1 MSDKHPLYFTIHGHF
16 YQPPRENPWTGVI
29 ENQPSARPN
38 HDWNDRIA
46 SQCYSPNSASRI
58 LSPHGRI
65 VDIVNN
71 YDFMSFNMGP
81 TLMGWIRTNTPDT
94 YKRIQE
100 ADKRSMERLNGH
112 GNAIAQVYNH
122 IIMPLASAHDKRT
135 QIRWGI
141 EDFKFHFGRMPE
153 AMWLAE
159 TAINL
164 ETVVELIKAGIKF
177 TILSPTQADSFRELA
192 EDGSAKDGEWTGCA
206 NTDIDTTRP
215 YRVYP
220 RDKDGNLVCDGYLDV
235 FFYNPWLSSAVGFE
249 HLLRDAGVFGKRIQD
264 AWDANR
270 EEPQLVSIGTDG
282 ESYGHHEPFGDM
294 CAAWLYNRY
303 APEHNMVPVNYGWY
317 LEKFPPKHE
326 VLLKNFHGEG
336 CAWSCAHGVGRWYR
350 DCGCSTGGGP
360 DWNQKWRGPLRDAFN
375 QLKKLADDVFVRE
388 FEKLS
393 SVNPWDARDAYVQT
407 LVAPEDKSRTKKF
420 LDEMLLRPKNADDC
434 AKAIRLLEIQKF
446 CLFSFTSCGW
456 FFNDIEGLEPVQNM
470 RYALR
475 AMELMEPFLPF
486 GHNIKSEVL
495 SILARATSN
504 EHKLNGAEIFTKFAE
519 EEVPVVVKE
528 MAERAAIFHLEL
540 EDSYLDK
547 DPRITAKKISSRRRQ
562 TLVRATY
569 EDSFIG
575 EKRITTN
582 LVITDNLGRINI
594 VAAMGDV
601 DQNGLKFVENPN
613 MGTDELKNQFPTAY
627 VVRMRDLMSDSLQRI
642 NKISTQKHLEKLTE
656 SYSNFALTHGISI
669 DSLADPD
676 HTLPDTMRKILSL
689 EINARIHHAALKLLD
704 SPNEALVKEIKDLIS
719 EANALDTKP
728 SFGGTGRMFFRK
740 LLTLIDTVSNNF
752 DETTVKYITDLITV
766 ADWLKLYIDKTSLEN
781 RVFGLF
787 TEFKKAPTSK
797 FAALKPMFSWLNFE
811 TENV

>member
-1 MSDKHPLYFTIHGHF
+1 MSEKHPLYFTIHGHF

-29 ENQPSARPN
+29 ENQPSARPF

-46 SQCYSPNSASRI
+46 SECYSPNSASRI
-58 LSPHGRI
+58 LSPHGKI

-71 YDFMSFNMGP
+71 YDYMSFNMGP

-100 ADKRSMERLNGH
+100 ADKRSAERLNGH

-122 IIMPLASAHDKRT
+122 IIMPLASTQDKRT

-177 TILSPTQADSFRELA
+177 TILSPTQADSFRKFGDE
-192 EDGSAKDGEWTGCA
+192 EWTGCS

-215 YRVYP
+215 YRIYP
-220 RDKDGNLVCDGYLDV
+220 RDKEGNLVCDGYLDV

-249 HLLRDAGVFGKRIQD
+249 HLLRDAGVFGRRIAD

-270 EEPQLVSIGTDG
+270 EEAQLVSIGTDG

-303 APEHNMVPVNYGWY
+303 APENNMVPVNYGWF
-317 LEKFPPKHE
+317 LEKFPPQHE

-375 QLKKLADDVFVRE
+375 HLKKLADDVYVRE
-388 FEKLS
+388 FERIS
-393 SVNPWDARDAYVQT
+393 AMNPWDARNAYVET
-407 LVAPEDKSRTKKF
+407 LVAPEDLSRVDQF
-420 LDEMLLRPKNADDC
+420 LQKILLHPENTDDR
-434 AKAIRLLEIQKF
+434 AKAIRLLDIQKF

-475 AMELMEPFLPF
+475 AMELLEPFLPL
-486 GHNIKSEVL
+486 GHNIKSEIL

-504 EHKLNGAEIFTKFAE
+504 EHKWNGAEVFTRYAE
-519 EEVPVVVKE
+519 EDVPVIIKE

-540 EDSYLDK
+540 EDGYLDK
-547 DPRITAKKISSRRRQ
+547 DSRITATKISSRRRQ
-562 TLVRATY
+562 TLVRTSY
-569 EDSFIG
+569 EDSLIG
-575 EKRITTN
+575 EKRVTTN
-582 LVITDNLGRINI
+582 LVITDALGRINI
-594 VAAMGDV
+594 VAAMGEIE
-601 DQNGLKFVENPN
+601 QNGLKFVENPN
-613 MGTDELKNQFPTAY
+613 MGTEELKRLFPTAY
-627 VVRMRDLMSDSLQRI
+627 VVRMRDLMSDSLKRI
-642 NKISTQKHLEKLTE
+642 NTLSTQKHLTNLTE
-656 SYSNFALTHGISI
+656 SFSNFALNHGISI

-689 EINARIHHAALKLLD
+689 ELNARIHYAALKLLEEPSD
-704 SPNEALVKEIKDLIS
+704 ALVKEIKDLVD

-740 LLTLIDTVSNNF
+740 LSTLIETVAKNL
-752 DETTVKYITDLITV
+752 DESTVKYITDLITV
-766 ADWLKLYIDKTSLEN
+766 ADWLQLYIDKTTLEN
-781 RVFGLF
+781 KVFDF
-787 TEFKKAPTSK
+787 YREFKKSPTGK

-811 TENV
+811 VENV

>member
-1 MSDKHPLYFTIHGHF
+1 MSEKHPLYFTIHGHF

-71 YDFMSFNMGP
+71 YEFMSFNMGP

-94 YKRIQE
+94 YRRIQE
-100 ADKRSMERLNGH
+100 ADKKSIERLGH

-122 IIMPLASAHDKRT
+122 IIMPLASARDKRT

-164 ETVVELIKAGIKF
+164 ETVVELIKAGIKY
-177 TILSPTQADSFRELA
+177 TILSPTQADKFRKFGTE
-192 EDGSAKDGEWTGCA
+192 EWTGCS

-220 RDKDGNLVCDGYLDV
+220 RDKDGKPVCDGYLDV

-249 HLLRDAGVFGKRIQD
+249 HLLRDAGTFGRRIAD

-270 EEPQLVSIGTDG
+270 KEAQLVSIGTDG

-294 CAAWLYNRY
+294 CAAWLFNRY
-303 APEHNMVPVNYGWY
+303 APEHNMVPVNYGWF
-317 LEKFPPKHE
+317 LEKFPPEHE
-326 VLLKNFHGEG
+326 VMLKNFHGEG

-360 DWNQKWRGPLRDAFN
+360 DWNQKWRGPLREAFDH
-375 QLKKLADDVFVRE
+375 LKVLADDVYARE
-388 FEKLS
+388 IERLTTMD
-393 SVNPWDARDAYVQT
+393 PWDVRDAYVET
-407 LVAPEDKSRTKKF
+407 LVAPEQQARTDSF
-420 LDEMLLRPKNADDC
+420 LQKVLLHPDDAKER
-434 AKAIRLLEIQKF
+434 AKALRLLEIQKF
-446 CLFSFTSCGW
+446 CLFSYTSCGW

-475 AMELMEPFLPF
+475 AIELMEPFLPF

-504 EHKLNGAEIFTKFAE
+504 EHKWNGAEVFTRYAE
-519 EEVPVVVKE
+519 DDVPVILKE

-540 EDSYLDK
+540 EENYDDK
-547 DPRITAKKISSRRRQ
+547 DSRMKAEKISSRRRQ
-562 TLVRATY
+562 TLVRVRY
-569 EDSFIG
+569 EDKLIA
-575 EKRITTN
+575 ETRETTN
-582 LVITDNLGRINI
+582 LVITDPLGRVNI
-594 VAAMGDV
+594 VVAMGPV
-601 DQNGLKFVENPN
+601 EQNGLKFVENPN
-613 MGTDELKNQFPTAY
+613 MSTQELRRLFPTAY
-627 VVRMRDLMSDSLQRI
+627 VVRMRDLMSDSLQCI
-642 NKISTQKHLEKLTE
+642 NKLSTQKHLTKLTE
-656 SYSNFALTHGISI
+656 SFSHFALNHGISI

-689 EINARIHHAALKLLD
+689 ELNARIHHEALKLLEGPD
-704 SPNEALVKEIKDLIS
+704 AKLIDEIKDLMD
-719 EANALDTKP
+719 EANKLDTNP
-728 SFGGTGRMFFRK
+728 SFGGTGRMFHAK
-740 LLTLIDTVSNNF
+740 LSTLIDDVYAKI
-752 DETTVKYITDLITV
+752 DESTVKYITDLITV
-766 ADWLKLYIDKTSLEN
+766 ADWLKLGIDKTSLEN
-781 RVFGLF
+781 KVFGIYAQFRKDPNGKL
-787 TEFKKAPTSK
+787 
-797 FAALKPMFSWLNFE
+797 AALKPMFGWLNFE
-811 TENV
+811 VDNV

>member
-1 MSDKHPLYFTIHGHF
+1 MEKKHPLYFTIHGHF

-29 ENQPSARPN
+29 ENQPSARPF

-58 LSPHGRI
+58 LNPQGRI

-100 ADKRSMERLNGH
+100 ADKRSAERLNGH

-122 IIMPLASAHDKRT
+122 IIMPLASAEDKKT

-159 TAINL
+159 TAINF

-177 TILSPTQADSFRELA
+177 TILSPTQADKFRKLGA
-192 EDGSAKDGEWTGCA
+192 NEWTGCS

-215 YRVYP
+215 YRIYP
-220 RDKDGNLVCDGYLDV
+220 RDKDGKLVCDGYLDV

-249 HLLRDAGVFGKRIQD
+249 HLLRNAETFGNRIKD
-264 AWDANR
+264 AWDDKR
-270 EEPQLVSIGTDG
+270 KDPQLVSIGTDG

-294 CAAWLYNRY
+294 CAAWLYNHY
-303 APEHNMVPVNYGWY
+303 APEHNMVPVNYGWF
-317 LEKFPPKHE
+317 LEQFPPQHE
-326 VLLKNFHGEG
+326 VLLKNFYSEG

-375 QLKKLADDVFVRE
+375 HLKKLADDIFVRE

-393 SVNPWDARDAYVQT
+393 KIDPWEARNNYVEA
-407 LVAPEDKSRTKKF
+407 LVAPEDESRVKAYLEKTVK
-420 LDEMLLRPKNADDC
+420 DPNDADMC

-475 AMELMEPFLPF
+475 AMELLEPFLPY
-486 GHNIKSEVL
+486 GHHIKNEVI

-504 EHKLNGAEIFTKFAE
+504 EHKWNGAEVFTNYAE
-519 EEVPVVVKE
+519 EKVPVVVKL
-528 MAERAAIFHLEL
+528 MAERAAIFHLNL
-540 EDSYLDK
+540 EDGLKDK
-547 DPRITAKKISSRRRQ
+547 DKDSRITATKIASRRRQ
-562 TLVRATY
+562 TLVRAEY
-569 EDSFIG
+569 NDKLIS
-575 EKRITTN
+575 EKRVVTVLAITAP
-582 LVITDNLGRINI
+582 LGRINLV
-594 VAAMGDV
+594 VADGEIE
-601 DQNGLKFVENPN
+601 QNGLKFVENPN
-613 MGTDELKNQFPTAY
+613 IGTQDLQNLFPTAY
-627 VVRMRDLMSDSLQRI
+627 VVRMRNLMSDSIKHI
-642 NKISTQKHLEKLTE
+642 NQISTKKYLNELTE
-656 SYSNFALTHGISI
+656 SFSNFALSHGLSI

-676 HTLPDTMRKILSL
+676 HTLPDTMRKMLSL
-689 EINARIHHAALKLLD
+689 EINSKIHHLALEYKEND
-704 SPNEALVKEIKDLIS
+704 DQTIFDEIKDLID
-719 EANALDTKP
+719 EANALHTHY
-728 SFGGTGRMFFRK
+728 SFGGTGRMFHAK
-740 LLTLIDTVSNNF
+740 LIKLIDSVMESF
-752 DETTVKYITDLITV
+752 DADSVHHITGLITV
-766 ADWLKLYIDKTSLEN
+766 ADWLKLEIDKTSLEN
-781 RVFGLF
+781 KVFPAYQ
-787 TEFKKAPTSK
+787 EFIKDPAGKLS
-797 FAALKPMFSWLNFE
+797 ALKPMFSWLNFE
-811 TENV
+811 V